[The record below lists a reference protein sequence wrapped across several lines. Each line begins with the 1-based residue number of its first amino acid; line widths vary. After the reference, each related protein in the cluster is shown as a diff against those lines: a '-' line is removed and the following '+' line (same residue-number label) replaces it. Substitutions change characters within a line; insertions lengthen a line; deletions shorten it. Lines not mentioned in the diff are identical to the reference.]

1 MSNEP
6 RRHPFTHFL
15 AERRSTPAKHLVE
28 PAPSRQQMQHLLAAA
43 YSAPDHGRL
52 TPWRFLIIEGD
63 DRHALGEV
71 FVDAMLA
78 REKDIDPRLLDR
90 ERERALRA
98 PMIVAAIACIAEAHP
113 KVPEIEQRLAAAAAT
128 NQLMLAA
135 NAEGF
140 GAVWLTGSRAHDRGV
155 MARLGLADHEELL
168 GFINLGSVS
177 DEFTPQAVE
186 RPTAEVVYWRG

>member
-6 RRHPFTHFL
+6 RQHPFTHFL
-15 AERRSTPAKHLVE
+15 AKRRSTPAKYLVE
-28 PAPSRQQMQHLLAAA
+28 PAPSTQQLQHILAAA

-52 TPWRFLIIEGD
+52 TPWRFLIIQGD
-63 DRHALGEV
+63 DRHALGDV

-78 REKDIDPRLLDR
+78 REKDIDPRLLER
-90 ERERALRA
+90 ERERALRT
-98 PMIVAAIACIAEAHP
+98 PMIVVAIACITKAHP

-128 NQLMLAA
+128 TQLMLAA

-140 GAVWLTGSRAHDRGV
+140 GAVWLTGSRAYDRGV
-155 MARLGLADHEELL
+155 MTRLGLADHEELL

-177 DEFTPQAVE
+177 GEFSAPAIE
-186 RPTAEVVYWRG
+186 RPAADLVYWRG